1 LTSATSIEDPE
12 ERTMTTASRGS
23 TRRRLRHLA
32 GAVLVLLAVAS
43 PVLGQT
49 TDTQREL
56 NRAKEELEELR
67 EAHRGAEAR
76 MDDLLGRIQGLTN
89 QVSQVT
95 VQVEALEAAIDE
107 TRRSIR
113 ESREET
119 EHLQAALDDRA
130 RDVYI
135 RGPAG
140 ALDLV
145 LASESMAELASRFN
159 FLEVLSRSDAN
170 VAEGLSVERQL
181 LNENRTNYR
190 EYLVEKEDLLAQLE
204 GRQAELDALFAEQS
218 ALSAELKGAVREQ
231 EKIVENLTAKL
242 QRELLAQYGIQGGG
256 NIGPPVGA
264 DGPFY
269 WCPVDPPRSYIDDFG
284 FPRVGHTHQ
293 GNDVFA
299 PEGTIIRAPFEGTA
313 EEGYDGLGG
322 IVVHV
327 YGSANADYVYNAH
340 LSKHLGVDGKH
351 VMPGEPIGLVG
362 NTGNAAGTPPHDHFE
377 YHPGGGSAVS
387 PYPYL
392 NEVCGVGGGG

>member
-1 LTSATSIEDPE
+1 
-12 ERTMTTASRGS
+12 MTRASRGS
-23 TRRRLRHLA
+23 PTRRLRHAA
-32 GAVLVLLAVAS
+32 GALFVLLALAAPGSVRA
-43 PVLGQT
+43 Q
-49 TDTQREL
+49 DTQQEL
-56 NRAKEELEELR
+56 NRAKKRLEELQK
-67 EAHRGAEAR
+67 EHKVAQAR
-76 MDDLLGRIQGLTN
+76 MEDIRAQIVSLNN
-89 QVSQVT
+89 QISQVT
-95 VQVEALEAAIDE
+95 VQVEALAAAIDE
-107 TRRSIR
+107 AKVDIR
-113 ESREET
+113 KSNEET
-119 EHLQAALDDRA
+119 KRLQATLDDRA

-140 ALDLV
+140 ALELV
-145 LASESMAELASRFN
+145 LEAESLNDLSDRFN
-159 FLEVLSRSDAN
+159 FLEVLSRSDSN

-181 LNENRTNYR
+181 LNDSRRNLQ
-190 EYLVEKEDLLAQLE
+190 EYLADYEALQAQLV
-204 GRQAELDALFAEQS
+204 GKQGELDALFAEQQ
-218 ALSAELKGAVREQ
+218 AAAADLRDAVKEQ
-231 EKIVENLTAKL
+231 EGIVEDLEKKL

-256 NIGPPVGA
+256 SLGPPLSA

-293 GNDVFA
+293 GNDIFA

-313 EEGYDGLGG
+313 EEGFDGLGG

-340 LSKHLGVDGKH
+340 LSKHAGVDGKH
-351 VMPGEPIGLVG
+351 VQPGEVIGFVG

>member
-1 LTSATSIEDPE
+1 
-12 ERTMTTASRGS
+12 MTTASRGS
-23 TRRRLRHLA
+23 PARRLRHAA
-32 GAVLVLLAVAS
+32 GVLLAVLA
-43 PVLGQT
+43 LGLPAQGQVS
-49 TDTQREL
+49 DTQQEL
-56 NRAKEELEELR
+56 NRAKRELEALR
-67 EAHRGAEAR
+67 DEHRDAQAR
-76 MDDLLGRIQGLTN
+76 MDGLRGRIIGLTN
-89 QVSQVT
+89 QISQVT
-95 VQVEALEAAIDE
+95 VQKEALEAAIAE
-107 TRRSIR
+107 ARSAIR
-113 ESREET
+113 TSRDQT
-119 EHLQAALDDRA
+119 ERLQATLDDRA

-140 ALDLV
+140 ALELV
-145 LASESMAELASRFN
+145 LEAQSLTDLADRFN
-159 FLEVLSRSDAN
+159 FLEVLSRSDAS
-170 VAEGLSVERQL
+170 VAEGLSVERKL
-181 LNENRTNYR
+181 LNESRRNFR
-190 EYLVEKEDLLAQLE
+190 EYEAEKERLLVQLQGKE
-204 GRQAELDALFAEQS
+204 GELNALYAEQQALAAELR
-218 ALSAELKGAVREQ
+218 GAVREQ
-231 EKIVENLTAKL
+231 EKIVENLTARL

-327 YGSANADYVYNAH
+327 YASANADYVYNAH
-340 LSKHLGVDGKH
+340 LSRHLGVDGKH

-387 PYPYL
+387 PYLYL

>member
-1 LTSATSIEDPE
+1 
-12 ERTMTTASRGS
+12 MTRASRGS
-23 TRRRLRHLA
+23 PARRLRHAA
-32 GAVLVLLAVAS
+32 GAALVLLLLVPSAMVRAS
-43 PVLGQT
+43 
-49 TDTQREL
+49 DTQQEL
-56 NRAKEELEELR
+56 NRAKEELEDLQKD
-67 EAHRGAEAR
+67 HRDAQAR
-76 MDDLLGRIQGLTN
+76 MDALLAQIQGLTN
-89 QVSQVT
+89 QISQVT
-95 VQVEALEAAIDE
+95 VQKEALAAAIDE
-107 TRRSIR
+107 AKEAIR
-113 ESREET
+113 HSNLET
-119 EHLQAALDDRA
+119 IRLQSTLNDRA

-140 ALDLV
+140 ALELV
-145 LASESMAELASRFN
+145 LESRSLPDLADRFN
-159 FLEVLSRSDAN
+159 FLEVLSRSDSS
-170 VAEGLSVERQL
+170 VAEGLSVERRL
-181 LNENRTNYR
+181 LNENRVNYR
-190 EYLVEKEDLLAQLE
+190 EYQEEKEQLLQQLGGKKE
-204 GRQAELDALFAEQS
+204 ELDALFVEQQ
-218 ALSAELKGAVREQ
+218 ALSTELKAAVREQ
-231 EKIVENLTAKL
+231 EKIVEKLEAKV

-256 NIGPPVGA
+256 SLGPPVGA

-293 GNDVFA
+293 GNDIFA

-387 PYPYL
+387 PYLYL

>member
-1 LTSATSIEDPE
+1 
-12 ERTMTTASRGS
+12 MTRASRGS
-23 TRRRLRHLA
+23 PTRRLRHAA
-32 GAVLVLLAVAS
+32 GALFVLLALAAPGSVRA
-43 PVLGQT
+43 Q
-49 TDTQREL
+49 DTQQEL
-56 NRAKEELEELR
+56 NRAKKRLEELQK
-67 EAHRGAEAR
+67 EHKVAQAR
-76 MDDLLGRIQGLTN
+76 MEDIRAQIVSLNTQI
-89 QVSQVT
+89 SQVT
-95 VQVEALEAAIDE
+95 VQVEALAAAIDE
-107 TRRSIR
+107 AKVDIR
-113 ESREET
+113 KSNEET
-119 EHLQAALDDRA
+119 KRLQATLDDRA

-140 ALDLV
+140 ALELV
-145 LASESMAELASRFN
+145 LEAESLTDLSDRFN
-159 FLEVLSRSDAN
+159 FLEVLSRSDSN

-181 LNENRTNYR
+181 LNDSRRNLQ
-190 EYLVEKEDLLAQLE
+190 EYLADYEALQAQLV
-204 GRQAELDALFAEQS
+204 GKQGELDALFAEQQ
-218 ALSAELKGAVREQ
+218 AAAADLREAVKEQ
-231 EKIVENLTAKL
+231 ERIVEDLEKKL

-256 NIGPPVGA
+256 SLGPPLSA

-293 GNDVFA
+293 GNDIFA

-313 EEGYDGLGG
+313 EEGFDGLGG

-327 YGSANADYVYNAH
+327 YASANADYVYNAH

-351 VMPGEPIGLVG
+351 VVPGEPIGLVG
-362 NTGNAAGTPPHDHFE
+362 NTGNAVGTPPHDHFE

>member
-1 LTSATSIEDPE
+1 V
-12 ERTMTTASRGS
+12 RWSRPV
-23 TRRRLRHLA
+23 A
-32 GAVLVLLAVAS
+32 GALFVLLVSLPPALVRAA
-43 PVLGQT
+43 
-49 TDTQREL
+49 DTQKEL
-56 NRAKEELEELR
+56 DRAKEKLVRLRKDHRDAQHRMNDLRGDIQTLTAELSE
-67 EAHRGAEAR
+67 
-76 MDDLLGRIQGLTN
+76 
-89 QVSQVT
+89 VT
-95 VQVEALEAAIDE
+95 GHIEALEAAIAE
-107 TRRSIR
+107 TKEAVRQ
-113 ESREET
+113 SRNRPDR
-119 EHLQAALDDRA
+119 LQSTLDRRA

-140 ALDLV
+140 ALELV
-145 LASESMAELASRFN
+145 LESRSLTELASRFN
-159 FLEVLSRSDAN
+159 FLDALSKADAN
-170 VAEGLSVERQL
+170 VVEGLSVERRL
-181 LNENRTNYR
+181 LNENRLNAR
-190 EYLVEKEDLLAQLE
+190 RYLEQQEVLRAQLE
-204 GRQAELDALFAEQS
+204 GKSAELNALFAEQE
-218 ALSAELKGAVREQ
+218 ALARELEGAIKEQ
-231 EKIVENLTAKL
+231 ERIVEKLEDKL
-242 QRELLAQYGIQGGG
+242 QREYLALYGLRGGG
-256 NIGPPVGA
+256 TFGPPVGA

-327 YGSANADYVYNAH
+327 YASANADYVYNAH
-340 LSKHLGVDGKH
+340 LSRNLGVDGKH

>member
-1 LTSATSIEDPE
+1 V
-12 ERTMTTASRGS
+12 RWSRPV
-23 TRRRLRHLA
+23 A
-32 GAVLVLLAVAS
+32 GALLVLLVSLPPALVRAA
-43 PVLGQT
+43 
-49 TDTQREL
+49 DTQKEL
-56 NRAKEELEELR
+56 DRAKEKLVRLRKDHRDAQHRMNDLRGDIQTLTAELSE
-67 EAHRGAEAR
+67 
-76 MDDLLGRIQGLTN
+76 
-89 QVSQVT
+89 VT
-95 VQVEALEAAIDE
+95 GHIEALEAAIAE
-107 TRRSIR
+107 TKEAVRQ
-113 ESREET
+113 SRNRT
-119 EHLQAALDDRA
+119 DRLQSTLDRRA

-140 ALDLV
+140 ALELV
-145 LASESMAELASRFN
+145 LESRSLTELASRFN
-159 FLEVLSRSDAN
+159 FLDALSKADAN
-170 VAEGLSVERQL
+170 VVEGLSVERRL
-181 LNENRTNYR
+181 LNENRLNAR
-190 EYLVEKEDLLAQLE
+190 RYLEQQEVLRAQLE
-204 GRQAELDALFAEQS
+204 GKSVELNALFAEQE
-218 ALSAELKGAVREQ
+218 ALARELEGAIKEQ
-231 EKIVENLTAKL
+231 ERIVEKLEDKL
-242 QRELLAQYGIQGGG
+242 QREYLALYGLRGGG
-256 NIGPPVGA
+256 TFGPPVGA

-327 YGSANADYVYNAH
+327 YASANADYVYNAH
-340 LSKHLGVDGKH
+340 LSRNLGVDGKH